1 MRSRGVKILSEQVSS
16 NEISDTVQAA
26 KKPISLKKKL
36 LIGGVILLVLTI
48 VGFNVYRIKNKDVV
62 KVSAAQVTDQ
72 HLVEKIPASGNVIA
86 DDKEIIY
93 SEVSGTVKGI
103 HVQMGDMVTAGQVLM
118 DLYIPNA
125 EQKLAEAR
133 ATLASAE
140 SALYQVRSGG
150 KTSDLVA
157 AEFTLSQAESVHERD
172 KVTLQRKQALFEAGA
187 IAQSELDQAQ
197 ADFDTS
203 QSAYEKARS
212 DLLRSQE
219 AAPFYL
225 QSLEASVDSARAQ
238 LQLLERRTAQ
248 QGLVCQRDGQ
258 VLSISVKTGDH
269 ITENVPLL
277 SIGTLQNLT
286 IQADVPESEAGKIKA
301 GQVVSISGN
310 AFLDEIYQGTITQ
323 VGLEVLNKTKRN
335 QDEDYFLPVI
345 VGVEDAP
352 RLLPGY
358 NVDLEITV
366 ADSQA
371 LVVPIEA
378 LVEKDEGNS
387 VWVIK
392 DGLALLTPVK
402 TGISDGITIE
412 IKSGVAQDEQ
422 VVLNPPAQLQD
433 GSKVRVQ

>member
-1 MRSRGVKILSEQVSS
+1 MRSRGVKILSEQISS
-16 NEISDTVQAA
+16 NIISETGKAA
-26 KKPISLKKKL
+26 KPSFTLKKKL
-36 LIGGVILLVLTI
+36 LIGGVILLVLI
-48 VGFNVYRIKNKDVV
+48 MVGFNVYRIKNKDVV
-62 KVSAAQVTDQ
+62 EVTAARVTEQ
-72 HLVEKIPASGNVIA
+72 HLVEKIPASGNVVA
-86 DDKEIIY
+86 NDKEIIY

-103 HVQMGDMVTAGQVLM
+103 HVQMGDKVTAGQVLM
-118 DLYIPNA
+118 DLHIPNA

-133 ATLASAE
+133 AALASAE

-157 AEFTLSQAESVHERD
+157 AESTLRQAESTYNMD
-172 KVTLQRKQALFEAGA
+172 KVALQRKQTLFEAGA
-187 IAQSELDQAQ
+187 ISQSDLEQAQ
-197 ADFDTS
+197 ADFNTS
-203 QSAYEKARS
+203 ESAYKKAQA
-212 DLLRSQE
+212 DLMRSQE

-225 QSLEASVDSARAQ
+225 QSLEASLESARAQ
-238 LQLLERRTAQ
+238 MQVVERQTAQ
-248 QGLVCQRDGQ
+248 QGLICQRDGQ
-258 VLSISVKTGDH
+258 VLSISVKTGDQ

-277 SIGTLQNLT
+277 TIGTLQKLT
-286 IQADVPESEAGKIKA
+286 IQADVPESEAGKIKV

-310 AFLDEIYQGTITQ
+310 AFLDEIYQGKITQ
-323 VGLEVLNKTKRN
+323 VGLEVLNKTKKN
-335 QDEDYFLPVI
+335 QDEDTFLPVI
-345 VGVEDAP
+345 VGVENAP

-366 ADSQA
+366 ADSQS

-392 DGLALLTPVK
+392 DGLAKLTPVK
-402 TGISDGITIE
+402 TGISDGITME
-412 IKSGVAQDEQ
+412 IKSGVAQDDQ